1 MGNKGNRKT
10 LATVVFE
17 NPIANLALESLQQ
30 IDEQGGFI
38 HLVFHGKYIII
49 LYINLSKPRTSH
61 GEKPT
66 YEFML
71 ERRRF
76 SVFLDKFWA

>member
-1 MGNKGNRKT
+1 MGNKGKRKT
-10 LATVVFE
+10 LATVIFE
-17 NPIANLALESLQQ
+17 NPTTNLAFKSLQQ
-30 IDEQGGFI
+30 IDEQGGFL

-49 LYINLSKPRTSH
+49 IYINLSKPRTSH

-66 YEFML
+66 CEFML
-71 ERRRF
+71 EGSCF